1 MHRDGLCDILRLIQE
16 VTSFDWPTT
25 FDSILNPKSTSNNDS
40 GNNNSGNND
49 GGNIT
54 GGNNDGGNNGGGN
67 NGGGN
72 NGGWNNGGGNIDN
85 WCCTV
90 CRGRCF
96 CRDCKCIR

>member
-49 GGNIT
+49 GGNTT

-67 NGGGN
+67 M
-72 NGGWNNGGGNIDN
+72 DN